1 MDYKKPIMR
10 NMNTNLRPNNSG
22 SSMEMWM
29 WIIVYFVV
37 AIIVCYLST
46 MTIKYLSTKCF
57 EKHSWFRYIFSF
69 CYSDVCK
76 TPEEPVV
83 NHVYYMDTPSNKPAD
98 VKNSQAPH
106 GGKTSPAVDF
116 DINDLGEKKQVFHI
130 SNQDYTYEQAKCKCA
145 SYDAKLATYAQMV
158 NAYNNGAEWCSYGWS
173 QGQTA
178 YYPTQKCTWEKKS
191 EKERKKCGK
200 PGING
205 GFFSDPF
212 LKFGV
217 NCYGKKP
224 EGEVVKLKDKKCPAE
239 DYCKRTENAYANK
252 RLPTDQIAPFNS
264 NQWSI

>member
-116 DINDLGEKKQVFHI
+116 DINDFEFD
-130 SNQDYTYEQAKCKCA
+130 S
-145 SYDAKLATYAQMV
+145 
-158 NAYNNGAEWCSYGWS
+158 
-173 QGQTA
+173 
-178 YYPTQKCTWEKKS
+178 
-191 EKERKKCGK
+191 
-200 PGING
+200 
-205 GFFSDPF
+205 
-212 LKFGV
+212 
-217 NCYGKKP
+217 
-224 EGEVVKLKDKKCPAE
+224 
-239 DYCKRTENAYANK
+239 
-252 RLPTDQIAPFNS
+252 
-264 NQWSI
+264 